1 MILMSM
7 EKLKSMIITGSKMK
21 HLMIFLLMTGVCFGW
36 ASPRGDVTVSNG
48 LSISGS
54 EYGNWVKTT
63 DNRIAWTTIPEELKA
78 GKTFEFMKAKDAEEY
93 EVEGNLT
100 VKGNLTVEGEI
111 VEADKAT
118 VKTPAHYGNDALL
131 AGLAVLVFL
140 FSTALLIALVG
151 KYDIM
156 KSLLVKFP
164 ELLLES
170 ITAWKAVWKL
180 LWH

>member
-1 MILMSM
+1 
-7 EKLKSMIITGSKMK
+7 MK

-111 VEADKAT
+111 VESGKLASK
-118 VKTPAHYGNDALL
+118 VEPKKIPHEILIL
-131 AGLAVLVFL
+131 AGVIGG
-140 FSTALLIALVG
+140 ALLI
-151 KYDIM
+151 
-156 KSLLVKFP
+156 LLLFSVETAFSPLRYLLIKFP